1 MENFLG
7 EILLPKAF
15 VSRWLLSALDPD
27 NPHLQL
33 FLSRVVCHTHTDTH
47 RHTHTDTSYE
57 ALYQCPARP
66 DVTHYNGSAKG
77 LDGDGDGDG
86 NISSPVEEIETQEV

>member
-1 MENFLG
+1 MAPECPGPRQPTSTAIPLQG
-7 EILLPKAF
+7 G
-15 VSRWLLSALDPD
+15 VSY
-27 NPHLQL
+27 
-33 FLSRVVCHTHTDTH
+33 
-47 RHTHTDTSYE
+47 THTDTSYE

-66 DVTHYNGSAKG
+66 DVTHYNGSAKR